1 MIVLVLALAMLATTA
16 FAPAGATS
24 GGDDIETVRAT
35 VIETYNYK
43 INLLEGLKAETS
55 NGDRKAIYQQGIDQL
70 KTKRDH
76 NVMETD
82 SVDDLWSLKD
92 LAHSIYHATVDAA
105 NEVPNDP
112 AEELANAKNKAAST
126 VENKIKRLRQ
136 WIEGCDDP
144 DAQRIVADG
153 IAELESLFAKID
165 AATTPN
171 EAYAIKDRAHGI
183 YNETISAAEKTKGD
197 EDDPKEEE
205 KPKEKS
211 EAEKAAEALDR
222 ARRDTLSLI
231 ERKTAILDSAA
242 AAARLAKVADI
253 FAAAAD
259 EVAGLKDAA
268 KAATSIGA
276 LKEINQQVVDI
287 YEAAKAD
294 AAEVR
299 EDYETSPET
308 ALSNYLDRIVDY
320 VTHTV
325 EAAAATSDESPD
337 TFANLVEAKQAV
349 KSAVEAV
356 RDVTESGNRLD
367 DRWTTLDRAMRDFR
381 RALIRH
387 YIALGTP
394 AAIGDIQIPG

>member
-35 VIETYNYK
+35 VIEAYNYK
-43 INLLEGLKAETS
+43 INHLEGLKAETS

-308 ALSNYLDRIVDY
+308 ALTNYLDRIVDY

>member
-268 KAATSIGA
+268 KAASSIGA